1 MAESV
6 GSYADFLA
14 ETGMEEGPAAIEAY
28 SLVLDALRNRIAAER
43 GVDLEELHRNPNGTK
58 PSKSE
63 AA

>member
-1 MAESV
+1 MAETV

-14 ETGMEEGPAAIEAY
+14 ETGMEEGPGAIEAY
-28 SLVLDALRNRIAAER
+28 SLVLDALRERIAAER

-58 PSKSE
+58 PE